1 MTLKVRKLIVRL
13 RMWYARIRGH
23 KEHKWNYEPSEWYMG
38 KHNKKNKE
46 KKMFGSNKEE
56 LKLKRFMVMCKS
68 KTGTTFY
75 HEKSFF
81 TLEDADAYA
90 NLVRRQEDE
99 QGNQFY
105 LFEQSKHY
113 GNGKDKDA

>member
-1 MTLKVRKLIVRL
+1 
-13 RMWYARIRGH
+13 
-23 KEHKWNYEPSEWYMG
+23 
-38 KHNKKNKE
+38 
-46 KKMFGSNKEE
+46 MFGTKIKEQQ
-56 LKLKRFMVMCKS
+56 LKRFMVMCKS

-90 NLVRRQEDE
+90 NLVSRQEDE

-113 GNGKDKDA
+113 GNGIDTK